1 MQWEEERLKLMSSIR
16 MGGFSFDD
24 LAIRLAHLQY
34 VFNPV
39 YRQYVD
45 LIYGKLPAI
54 QHITDIPFLPIQ
66 FFKSHRI
73 ETGSF
78 SAPLHFE
85 SSGTS
90 GQIRSHHWIRDPAW
104 YDFIA
109 RTCFDHAFSP
119 DSVTGFKH
127 LAVLPNYAE
136 NKASSL
142 IYMVDHFISES
153 SGGYF
158 HHHPCQFK
166 RKPGNLRRSKK
177 SHLGSEFCPST
188 MAEVLHCPPGTVVI
202 ETGGMKGKS
211 KEITRQEL
219 HAVLKRRF
227 IDAAITSEYGMTELL
242 SQAYALRD
250 GLFRPGPTF
259 KVLPRKINDPLGIE
273 EHNQQAVL
281 NLIDLANIDSCAFIA
296 SEDLGRV
303 YADGQFEVL
312 GRLDHSDVRGCN
324 LLIS

>member
-1 MQWEEERLKLMSSIR
+1 MQWEEERLKIMSSIR
-16 MGGFSFDD
+16 KGGFSFDD

-34 VFNPV
+34 FFNPV

-54 QHITDIPFLPIQ
+54 NHITDIPFLPIQ
-66 FFKSHRI
+66 FFKSYRI

-78 SAPLHFE
+78 TAPLHFE

-104 YDFIA
+104 YDFIS
-109 RTCFDHAFSP
+109 RVCFDHAFSP
-119 DSVTGFKH
+119 DSVATFSH
-127 LAVLPNYAE
+127 LAVLPNYVE

-158 HHHPCQFK
+158 HLNPE
-166 RKPGNLRRSKK
+166 GLKK
-177 SHLGSEFCPST
+177 YLSVSDGEKNVIWGVSFALQQWPEII
-188 MAEVLHCPPGTVVI
+188 HCPPGTIVI

-219 HAVLKRRF
+219 HTGLKQRF
-227 IDAAITSEYGMTELL
+227 VNAGIASEYGMTELL

-259 KVLPRKINDPLGIE
+259 KVLPRKINDPLSIE
-273 EHNQQAVL
+273 ENNQQAVL

-312 GRLDHSDVRGCN
+312 GRLDHSDIRGCN